1 MKIGETNRLVISEA
15 KNSDADFFYAL
26 LNSSSW
32 LKHIGDRGIKN
43 KKDAVGYIEGSLMKS
58 YLENGFGLYKVSIK
72 ETNTPI
78 GVCGFLKRDYLDAP
92 DIGFA
97 VLPEYKG
104 LGYMLEAASE
114 MMQYGKNTLGFTKI
128 LAVTTESNERSKKL
142 LRKLNL
148 APVGK
153 VNANEKG
160 DPFLLFSN
168 QPQ

>member
-1 MKIGETNRLVISEA
+1 MKIGETNRLVLSEA

-43 KKDAVGYIEGSLMKS
+43 KEDAVGYIEGSLMKS
-58 YLENGFGLYKVSIK
+58 YRENGFGLYKVSIK

-104 LGYMLEAASE
+104 VGYMLEAASK

-148 APVGK
+148 VPVGTVK
-153 VNANEKG
+153 ANEKG
-160 DPFLLFSN
+160 VPFLLFSN

>member
-43 KKDAVGYIEGSLMKS
+43 KEDAVGYIEGSLMKS
-58 YLENGFGLYKVSIK
+58 YHENGFGLYKVSLK

-78 GVCGFLKRDYLDAP
+78 GVCGFLKRNYLDAP

-97 VLPEYKG
+97 MLPEFEG
-104 LGYMLEAASE
+104 FGYMLEAASVVME
-114 MMQYGKNTLGFTKI
+114 YGKNSLGFTKI
-128 LAVTTESNERSKKL
+128 LAVTTEDNERSKKL
-142 LRKLNL
+142 LTKLNL
-148 APVGK
+148 EEIGTVKAHD
-153 VNANEKG
+153 KG
-160 DPFLLFSN
+160 VPFLLFRN
-168 QPQ
+168 QVQ

>member
-15 KNSDADFFYAL
+15 KNADADFFYTL

-148 APVGK
+148 APVGT

-160 DPFLLFSN
+160 VPFLLFSN

>member
-15 KNSDADFFYAL
+15 KNADADFFYAL

-43 KKDAVGYIEGSLMKS
+43 KEDAVGYIEGSLMKS
-58 YLENGFGLYKVSIK
+58 YRENGFGLYKVSLK

-97 VLPEYKG
+97 MLPEFEGY
-104 LGYMLEAASE
+104 GYMLEATSAV
-114 MMQYGKNTLGFTKI
+114 MQFGKNTLGFTKI
-128 LAVTTESNERSKKL
+128 LAVTTEGNGRSKKL
-142 LRKLNL
+142 LTKLNL
-148 APVGK
+148 MEVGTVK
-153 VNANEKG
+153 AHDKG
-160 DPFLLFSN
+160 VPFLLFKN
-168 QPQ
+168 QIQ